1 MPITTERKLLK
12 EDGDELGRREL
23 RDKRRERSKSRKRKD
38 KLVSDDK
45 ASLKKRS
52 YEKPKTEKQYLD
64 RSSSSVERYDQRSLY
79 LKHMK
84 ERDSR
89 GRETNKQ
96 HTDQKIHDGKT
107 VRQRSQRGSQN
118 RFSIPEHDYVDQF
131 NLDSINDESNQ
142 LRQKNPPV
150 AAPKQFI
157 SPLLP
162 G

>member
-38 KLVSDDK
+38 KLLSDDK
-45 ASLKKRS
+45 ASLKKSS

-89 GRETNKQ
+89 GRETN
-96 HTDQKIHDGKT
+96 
-107 VRQRSQRGSQN
+107 
-118 RFSIPEHDYVDQF
+118 
-131 NLDSINDESNQ
+131 
-142 LRQKNPPV
+142 
-150 AAPKQFI
+150 
-157 SPLLP
+157 
-162 G
+162 